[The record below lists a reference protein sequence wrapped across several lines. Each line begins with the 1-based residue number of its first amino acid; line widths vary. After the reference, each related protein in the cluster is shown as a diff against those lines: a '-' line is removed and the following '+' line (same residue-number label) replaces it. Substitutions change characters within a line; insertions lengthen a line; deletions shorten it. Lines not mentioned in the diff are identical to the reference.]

1 MYKRDF
7 RQNIKRL
14 RRIDKFNALISGGRK
29 VINDV
34 NRKNNNSIR
43 LLNKFRVNKIYMMSD
58 MIEKIID
65 YITRKRNNKKLKMTK
80 MTKMNENE

>member
-1 MYKRDF
+1 M
-7 RQNIKRL
+7 
-14 RRIDKFNALISGGRK
+14 RRIDKFNALISDGRK

-80 MTKMNENE
+80 MNEIE